1 MDAHDQKTQQQ
12 ENANCDGKES
22 EKYQERTDENVAK
35 NSDKKS
41 KKGADRTGKEIAKN
55 SEKENDKEDGKEGK
69 DVGKNNRKGNGD
81 KTNSVLVKHFPGI
94 YGMYY
99 YGADESQRPEDLE
112 RIASHKGFLI
122 SENHGLGNCM
132 LYALVEQLQIM

>member
-1 MDAHDQKTQQQ
+1 MIISWILLNERDCVIQLLV
-12 ENANCDGKES
+12 NPNCNGKES

-81 KTNSVLVKHFPGI
+81 KTNSVLVKECTIMVQTSRRGLKI
-94 YGMYY
+94 W
-99 YGADESQRPEDLE
+99 
-112 RIASHKGFLI
+112 KGLHHI
-122 SENHGLGNCM
+122 KDS
-132 LYALVEQLQIM
+132 